1 MRLADA
7 LRALFA
13 PGRHRV
19 TPEDV
24 EQLADRLGALEDVQ
38 AKREADWLEW
48 QERMTRTL
56 QRIAGRAGRE
66 KQLEAA
72 EQDDG
77 YATAKRT
84 ALALKFPNARGGA

>member
-7 LRALFA
+7 LRALLL
-13 PGRHRV
+13 PTRHRV

-24 EQLADRLGALEDVQ
+24 EQLADRLGALEEIQ

-48 QERMTRTL
+48 QERMTRCL
-56 QRIAGRAGRE
+56 QRIAGRAGRD

-72 EQDDG
+72 EDG